1 MSYEWAVGAMSLGNI
16 ISGFLNSRA
25 AESAADKQ
33 VTAARQ
39 AGNEYAARY
48 NTARTDLAPYLAR
61 GRDALSAL
69 QQFSPMLTPER
80 MAEIT
85 KRFPEWD
92 PSKVEDTAGYKF
104 TLQQGLRGVDQSAL
118 ARGAG
123 GNALR
128 GAAQFSTN
136 LASQTYGQRYK
147 EYLEGMDANLRQ
159 NLGLYQMLLG
169 GDTAEF
175 NRLLGQAQLGSGATV
190 QLGQLGVNTGQ
201 LTGNALQ
208 SAGTA
213 DAAGT
218 VGSAT
223 AIGNAA
229 QNIGN
234 NALLYQYLQ
243 SLPKNPA
250 PKVPDP
256 PPLQMY
262 YTVGNELTGR
272 GGGDWLGDAGVA
284 YDRNY
289 YRSAA

>member
-1 MSYEWAVGAMSLGNI
+1 
-16 ISGFLNSRA
+16 
-25 AESAADKQ
+25 
-33 VTAARQ
+33 
-39 AGNEYAARY
+39 
-48 NTARTDLAPYLAR
+48 
-61 GRDALSAL
+61 
-69 QQFSPMLTPER
+69 MLTPER

-104 TLQQGLRGVDQSAL
+104 TLQQGLRGVEQSAL

-175 NRLLGQAQLGSGATV
+175 NRLLGQAQLGSGATG
-190 QLGQLGVNTGQ
+190 QLGQLGLSTGQ
-201 LTGNALQ
+201 IASNALQ
-208 SAGTA
+208 SGATA
-213 DAAGT
+213 SAAGT
-218 VGSAT
+218 VGSAAALGNT
-223 AIGNAA
+223 AQSLGS
-229 QNIGN
+229 